1 MDEIRSERNRLLKVD
16 DKDDVTS
23 HESAASVISSFSST
37 RTLSTHILDSN
48 NNVNA
53 IPLGIS
59 SLTVLYDSFF
69 EWIEKQADNLFSSS
83 PFSFASTLQ
92 EREHTITAT
101 TTTATRRNA
110 VSFEALSPPTKNLIL
125 ALGDVQLQKGIKD
138 EAHMKELLRDL
149 NSIAQFVFESLR
161 AARMSLNKMHANES
175 ETKAA
180 LEQKITADMFQSREY
195 MDAVETLN
203 EIDSSIKQLMV
214 NSHTNIPYVSF
225 DKEINSRDQDQDK
238 YALACKQVRRVKKT
252 LAFLESKTGQLKDN
266 EMKHEITSHQDIDD
280 RLKLRIKKNEI
291 AKQKLMEL
299 SRSSMSASNLATALE
314 TLRIAEQEVDEGIEI
329 LNRSILATSTII
341 SENETISKLNAAHGA
356 VNSSSSKA
364 GAAASAANENANQT
378 SRNIE
383 DRVRLVELT
392 LYSVGVKLRLLSGSI
407 KEELASDMEK
417 YQQELR
423 ISVRASCLKA
433 KQDAADLFTK
443 TRAAYESEVQ
453 KLKRSEQTLKTE
465 LQSLLRII
473 RQDSRGVEHCVR
485 SVSDISKSRS
495 ESIELEYFS
504 KHARFLE
511 TTTET

>member
-1 MDEIRSERNRLLKVD
+1 MDEIRSERNRLLKID
-16 DKDDVTS
+16 DKDDVTP

-69 EWIEKQADNLFSSS
+69 EWIEKQADDLFSSS

-138 EAHMKELLRDL
+138 EAHMKGLLRDL

-161 AARMSLNKMHANES
+161 AARLSLSKMHANES

-225 DKEINSRDQDQDK
+225 DKEINSQNQDQDK

-266 EMKHEITSHQDIDD
+266 EMKHEITSHQDIDE

-341 SENETISKLNAAHGA
+341 SENETISKVNAAHGA
-356 VNSSSSKA
+356 VNSNSSSKT
-364 GAAASAANENANQT
+364 AAAANENANQT